1 MGRISNFICVLVLSA
16 LVVASAA
23 PMLAQTVTPPRWKPF
38 GLQGVT
44 VRSLATAPGL
54 LCAGTQ
60 GQGIYCK
67 NLPGGAWVFRGLAGK
82 TVNWIWIDPTRLNVA
97 FAATDA
103 MGQLG
108 QLYRSLNGATSWEP
122 SGTGLYVYAVD
133 GVPGT
138 NTVYVAGGGV
148 WRSDDL
154 GSSWTQKY
162 ANGGQWSLE
171 VAPSNA
177 QDVWAGGETAI
188 FSGYTLFSEDAGAT
202 WKTVWDSRFIGDN
215 QTSDISAHPAIA
227 ALALTG
233 HEGFILRTTDNG
245 KTFQEVLNTEV
256 RFFIDWDGANSS
268 LVYGGGSPNGGTAQ
282 VFVSRDLGVSWTS
295 ITAEMAPR
303 TVFRIE
309 ADQDRL
315 GIVYAATDDGVYR
328 FYGGG
333 LPLCLDTQGGID
345 HLQLRPG
352 ACPPSL
358 VPVIQGDAVAF
369 DLAAWV
375 LNSFEV
381 DLSEVECLI
390 DDGDIALA
398 TLDPPEPAPGQALGL
413 LVRLPGSADYG
424 SSSAGLPRVASF
436 GDCP

>member
-1 MGRISNFICVLVLSA
+1 MGRISNFICLLVLSP
-16 LVVASAA
+16 LVPASWSQSF
-23 PMLAQTVTPPRWKPF
+23 AQSVTPPRWKPF

-44 VRSLATAPGL
+44 VRSLATAPDL

-67 NLPGGAWVFRGLAGK
+67 NLPGGAWMFQGLAGK
-82 TVNWIWIDPTRLNVA
+82 TVNWIWIDPTRPNVA

-138 NTVYVAGGGV
+138 NSIYVAGGGV

-154 GSSWTQKY
+154 GDSWTQKY

-171 VAPSNA
+171 IAPTNP
-177 QDVWAGGETAI
+177 QVIWAGGETAI
-188 FSGYTLFSEDAGAT
+188 FSGYTILSENGGAS
-202 WKTVWDSRFIGDN
+202 WKTVWDSRLIGDN
-215 QTSDISAHPAIA
+215 QTSYISAHPILP

-245 KTFQEVLNTEV
+245 TSFQEVLNVPV
-256 RFFIDWDGANSS
+256 RFFLDWDGANPAR
-268 LVYGGGSPNGGTAQ
+268 VYGGGSPNGGTAQ

-303 TVFRIE
+303 IVFRVE
-309 ADQDRL
+309 ADFDRL
-315 GIVYAATDDGVYR
+315 GVVYAATDDGVYR

-333 LPLCLDTQGGID
+333 LPVCLDGRGGID
-345 HLQLRPG
+345 NLQLSPG
-352 ACPPSL
+352 ECPPSL
-358 VPVIQGDAVAF
+358 APSIMGDAIAIDVGA
-369 DLAAWV
+369 V
-375 LNSFEV
+375 VETSSQVEMG
-381 DLSEVECLI
+381 EVECLI

-398 TLDPPEPAPGQALGL
+398 SIDPPEPAPGHALGL
-413 LVRLPGSADYG
+413 LVRLAASTGYG
-424 SSSAGLPRVASF
+424 SSSTGLPRVVAS